1 MMQQHN
7 STDVNTSTWSVF
19 EPEQQNFGISQDYY
33 LSIFF
38 IPIQAFPKDVKVNE
52 DESCTFLYD
61 LFGTHITSKPFTWKS
76 INEFQPERATAK
88 IFTTP
93 EKLLKFFTEKM
104 KAFCIF
110 VCTANNAYLSIA
122 EVDLNK
128 ALKLSLEDLKMG
140 KLAVFEEI
148 LHLEPV
154 KQSPTT
160 VCFQS
165 IGIPQKIFPTFDNM
179 FHV

>member
-1 MMQQHN
+1 MARVR
-7 STDVNTSTWSVF
+7 S
-19 EPEQQNFGISQDYY
+19 
-33 LSIFF
+33 LSFF

-110 VCTANNAYLSIA
+110 VCTANNDYLSIA

-165 IGIPQKIFPTFDNM
+165 IGIPQKIKVEIF
-179 FHV
+179 